1 MHPRIDEV
9 KTQLALRRAQL
20 EAVLATLPRDR
31 WSERP
36 ANGGWTMAELVD
48 HLRAV
53 EDSCTRVIRKLMQKI
68 REDGLGPESESA
80 PLLPVHGPVTSIA
93 DRARRFEAPPIVAPG
108 TDPDPEAAYR
118 GLATTRAALL
128 ATLDEADGMAL
139 SAVTRPHPV
148 VGPLDGYGW
157 ALSLGEHE
165 ARHTEQAKEIVAG
178 LGG

>member
-1 MHPRIDEV
+1 MHPRIVGV
-9 KTQLALRRAQL
+9 KAQLAHRRAQL
-20 EAVLATLPRDR
+20 EAVLATLPRER

-36 ANGGWTMAELVD
+36 AAGGWTIAELVD
-48 HLRAV
+48 HLRVV

-68 REDGLGPESESA
+68 REEGLGADSESS
-80 PLLPVHGPVTSIA
+80 PLLPVHGPVALIV
-93 DRARRFEAPPIVAPG
+93 DRARKFEAPPFVAPG
-108 TDPDPEAAYR
+108 TDPDPDTAYQ
-118 GLATTRAALL
+118 GLGTTRAALL

-157 ALSLGEHE
+157 ALSVAEHE
-165 ARHTEQAKEIVAG
+165 ARHTEQAEEIIAG